1 MRVIYLCQHFP
12 PETGAPQI
20 RVFEVSKELLNKG
33 HQIEVITAFPHHP
46 HGVIPPEYSGKFYMF
61 EEWKGVPVHR
71 TWIYPSAKGS
81 FWKRLASYFSFTFS
95 SFYGLMKAKP
105 TDIIICNSPPLFLGI
120 TGYLGAKLKGA
131 KFVFNVAD
139 IWPESAVELG
149 ILKNKTF
156 IKLAEMLEKFL
167 YKKSWKIAAAT
178 EGISEYIINKG
189 KSAKDVFL
197 LPNGVNTDFFKPEA
211 PDEDLLK
218 KLNLQ
223 GKTVITYGGNLGYA
237 QGLDSILKTAA
248 ILQDDYPDVHFL
260 FVGDGPER
268 ESLLALKEELN
279 LSNVTFYGSVPLEA
293 MPQIFSISDFSIVSL
308 RNINLFK
315 GARPSKIFPALST
328 GTPVIYCGVGESA
341 RILEEKNCGRIA
353 PPEDPEG
360 IARVIKELENLTK
373 TEYEEMVATGRELA
387 INEYSWNRIV
397 DDLLFN
403 IEQKNKHRCTCA
415 YFLFYIFYLETVVPL
430 K

>member
-20 RVFEVSKELLNKG
+20 RVFEVSKELLKQG

-46 HGVIPPEYSGKFYMF
+46 HGVIPQEYRGKFYMF
-61 EEWKGVPVHR
+61 EEWEGVPVHR

-95 SFYGLMKAKP
+95 SFYGLLRAKP
-105 TDIIICNSPPLFLGI
+105 TDVIICNSPPLFLGI

-131 KFVFNVAD
+131 KFVFNIAD

-156 IKLAEMLEKFL
+156 IKLAEILETFL
-167 YKKSWKIAAAT
+167 YRKSWKIAAAT
-178 EGISEYIINKG
+178 EGISDYMIKKG
-189 KSAKDVFL
+189 KPSEDIFL
-197 LPNGVNTDFFKPEA
+197 LPNGVNTDFFMPA
-211 PDEDLLK
+211 PPDKGLLEE
-218 KLNLQ
+218 LNLQ

-248 ILQDDYPDVHFL
+248 ILQENHPDIHFL
-260 FVGDGPER
+260 FVGDGPEKDT
-268 ESLLALKEELN
+268 LLALKEELK
-279 LSNVTFYGSVPLEA
+279 LSNVTFYGAVPLER
-293 MPQIFSISDFSIVSL
+293 MPQVFSISDFSIVSL

-341 RILEEKNCGRIA
+341 KILETKNCGRIA

-360 IARVIKELENLTK
+360 IANVIKDLENLTK
-373 TEYEEMVATGRELA
+373 EEYGEMAKNGRELA
-387 INEYSWNRIV
+387 VDEYSWKRIV
-397 DDLLFN
+397 DDLLIN
-403 IEQKNKHRCTCA
+403 IEKK
-415 YFLFYIFYLETVVPL
+415 
-430 K
+430 